1 MAGEWSVTA
10 RNGRGRERPRCAANT
25 SPGEHGS
32 SQHAKIHTPKLRA
45 HAKRKRTLAI
55 LAPAGYLRMV
65 YTAAERSR
73 RTRGAGQ
80 SRRGVQPTEWLRH
93 AHEARGRRKRG
104 VRTVHS
110 IHRRAPPAP
119 RAMQHGKTY
128 MYASPGVQTL
138 CADECEDQVVH
149 KPWSRG
155 VCMGTRPLP
164 GLGDASARRA
174 THRMTAA
181 RARGARQ
188 VQTGH
193 THSAQYIATPREPAR
208 NAAPCNPPRP
218 PSPHLGDIYLAYIS
232 PVHLAKG
239 SNKRGSPGGTIP
251 ESTLSA
257 RAPRDF
263 RNIAPRVSNPRLR
276 KWWMRP

>member
-110 IHRRAPPAP
+110 IHRRAPQAP

-128 MYASPGVQTL
+128 MYASPGVR
-138 CADECEDQVVH
+138 C
-149 KPWSRG
+149 
-155 VCMGTRPLP
+155 
-164 GLGDASARRA
+164 RRY
-174 THRMTAA
+174 
-181 RARGARQ
+181 
-188 VQTGH
+188 VQTN
-193 THSAQYIATPREPAR
+193 AR
-208 NAAPCNPPRP
+208 IRW
-218 PSPHLGDIYLAYIS
+218 YT
-232 PVHLAKG
+232 
-239 SNKRGSPGGTIP
+239 SPGVEACVWTH
-251 ESTLSA
+251 A
-257 RAPRDF
+257 RCLGSVTHQPD
-263 RNIAPRVSNPRLR
+263 V
-276 KWWMRP
+276 RPTE

>member
-1 MAGEWSVTA
+1 MCS
-10 RNGRGRERPRCAANT
+10 
-25 SPGEHGS
+25 EH
-32 SQHAKIHTPKLRA
+32 
-45 HAKRKRTLAI
+45 LA
-55 LAPAGYLRMV
+55 
-65 YTAAERSR
+65 R
-73 RTRGAGQ
+73 RTRLRPTRQNPHAKASRARQTETHPRYTEYSSRQVTSAEWCTLPQ
-80 SRRGVQPTEWLRH
+80 SARGVL
-93 AHEARGRRKRG
+93 EAQGSPDGACNPPNGCSTRTRRKAG
-104 VRTVHS
+104 ANGAYAQGTAHAQS
-110 IHRRAPPAP
+110 NMHRR
-119 RAMQHGKTY
+119 T
-128 MYASPGVQTL
+128 SPYTD
-138 CADECEDQVVH
+138 AREDQMVH

-188 VQTGH
+188 VQTGR

-239 SNKRGSPGGTIP
+239 SNKRGSPGGTVP